1 MLLFAASEKVRDM
14 ESLKEAKSVLECF
27 SILQY
32 ENVFSKRN
40 VIFLQFLLKLTE
52 CDELNEMCINYALNQ
67 EALCYF
73 DNSSTLLG
81 MYFFFYKYFSL
92 RTQYQSKLNFV
103 LLFMSVTTIRNSCTI
118 FNNIFS
124 IFS

>member
-1 MLLFAASEKVRDM
+1 MLLFAASEKVKDV

-81 MYFFFYKYFSL
+81 MYFFFINTL
-92 RTQYQSKLNFV
+92 V
-103 LLFMSVTTIRNSCTI
+103 
-118 FNNIFS
+118 
-124 IFS
+124 